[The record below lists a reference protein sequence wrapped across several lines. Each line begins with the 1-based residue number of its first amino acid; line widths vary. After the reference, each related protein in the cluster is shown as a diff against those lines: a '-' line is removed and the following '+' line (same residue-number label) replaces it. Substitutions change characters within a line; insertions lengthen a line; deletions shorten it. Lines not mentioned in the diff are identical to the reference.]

1 MDLVNLCGLALL
13 APLSPLATDSHG
25 NLASASCTA
34 TVKAKQTTQ
43 TPGDDKPTE
52 QQSDTSYLAIRL
64 GVGIGLAALAII
76 AAADAIVLKRRK

>member
-1 MDLVNLCGLALL
+1 MRPGAACSAVAFE
-13 APLSPLATDSHG
+13 AKDSHG

-34 TVKAKQTTQ
+34 TVMAKQTAQ

-52 QQSDTSYLAIRL
+52 QPSDTNYLAIGL

-76 AAADAIVLKRRK
+76 VAAAAIVLKRRK

>member
-1 MDLVNLCGLALL
+1 MDLINLCPLAPL
-13 APLSPLATDSHG
+13 APLSPLVTDSHG

-43 TPGDDKPTE
+43 TPEDDKPTE
-52 QQSDTSYLAIRL
+52 QPNDTSYLAIGL

-76 AAADAIVLKRRK
+76 AAAVSIIVKRRK